1 MLNEKS
7 LQITNTPLAQPE
19 ARSPPKYCLL
29 TILLR
34 PHGQLGR
41 GGPLAPPAPIT
52 AQYCQND
59 QSQASIVTVDQSH
72 VSMSAPGLGRHPDV
86 VEGVGIEVLQEV
98 GGGVWVLDGLVVGEL
113 LQAQGRGEILPSV
126 VFTCTL
132 H

>member
-7 LQITNTPLAQPE
+7 LQITNTPLAQQE

-52 AQYCQND
+52 AQYCHN
-59 QSQASIVTVDQSH
+59 
-72 VSMSAPGLGRHPDV
+72 
-86 VEGVGIEVLQEV
+86 
-98 GGGVWVLDGLVVGEL
+98 
-113 LQAQGRGEILPSV
+113 
-126 VFTCTL
+126 
-132 H
+132 